1 MNTCSTCRHWQ
12 NDESAGYIARFDG
25 YGICAAIRE
34 YWRFPPQLRSQRP
47 MNDGKAA
54 AAMFFD
60 GYDEADLVTRSDFSC
75 SLHSAK
81 ALDFPLLQPEQPHT

>member
-1 MNTCSTCRHWQ
+1 
-12 NDESAGYIARFDG
+12 
-25 YGICAAIRE
+25 
-34 YWRFPPQLRSQRP
+34 